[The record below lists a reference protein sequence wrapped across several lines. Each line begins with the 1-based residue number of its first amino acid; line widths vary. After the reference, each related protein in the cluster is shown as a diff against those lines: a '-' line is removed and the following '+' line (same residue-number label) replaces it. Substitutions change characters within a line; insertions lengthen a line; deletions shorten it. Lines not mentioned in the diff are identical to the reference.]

1 MVREAMPCHW
11 ALSLQII
18 QFFPL
23 LTGIYLEGPTL
34 PMSVSI
40 VGSWQNAHFSDN
52 IKIWNYNVVIF
63 IHMFS
68 HAL

>member
-1 MVREAMPCHW
+1 MKEVEWSKNKGFRRMVREAMPCHW

-52 IKIWNYNVVIF
+52 IKI
-63 IHMFS
+63 
-68 HAL
+68 